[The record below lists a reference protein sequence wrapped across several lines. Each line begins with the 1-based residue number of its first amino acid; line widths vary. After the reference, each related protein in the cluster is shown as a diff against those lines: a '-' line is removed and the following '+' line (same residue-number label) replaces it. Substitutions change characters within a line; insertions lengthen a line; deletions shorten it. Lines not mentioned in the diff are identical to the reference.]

1 MRMRSS
7 QVVGVSDWQ
16 CSFKKSK
23 LIPPLARKSLFLHKE
38 EKSEIAERL
47 SERKENLAAFIR

>member
-1 MRMRSS
+1 MRSS
-7 QVVGVSDWQ
+7 RVVGASGWQ

-23 LIPPLARKSLFLHKE
+23 LIPPLARKSFFLHKE
-38 EKSEIAERL
+38 EKSVVAERL